1 MQIIGYQNMEFKG
14 DKGEEVKGMQV
25 FLGEDITK
33 DGDGM
38 RVTKIWLT
46 PKKLE
51 ELSVQ
56 IALGVEVD
64 VVYNRYGK
72 VADLRYS

>member
-1 MQIIGYQNMEFKG
+1 MRIVGYQNMEFKG

-46 PKKLE
+46 PKKIE

-56 IALGVEVD
+56 IDLGVEVD

>member
-1 MQIIGYQNMEFKG
+1 MKIVGYQDIQFVGE
-14 DKGEEVKGMQV
+14 KGEEVKGTQV

-46 PKKLE
+46 PKKIE
-51 ELSVQ
+51 ELSVK
-56 IALGVEVD
+56 IDLGVEVD